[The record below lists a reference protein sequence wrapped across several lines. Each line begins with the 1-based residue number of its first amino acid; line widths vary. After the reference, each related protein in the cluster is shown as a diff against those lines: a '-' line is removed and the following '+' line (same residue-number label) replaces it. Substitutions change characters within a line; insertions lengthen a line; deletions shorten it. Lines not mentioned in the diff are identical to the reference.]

1 MSSSFA
7 DEMVTKLE
15 TLLRENVGVTSVNV
29 DGRSVSYAELTAQY
43 DYWKNRAARESG
55 RRPWA
60 SKIKLG

>member
-1 MSSSFA
+1 MSSFA

-15 TLLRENVGVTSVNV
+15 TLLRENVGVASVTI
-29 DGRSVSYAELTAQY
+29 DGRAVSYASLTEQY

-55 RRPWA
+55 RRPLA